1 MERGDMSVHSK
12 MTALADEVRELSG
25 ATEALSID
33 AMTTNIGDA
42 NDEVNTQVDLIAQ
55 LAAALEGK
63 AGNSGGGS
71 SMINLQSKTVTP
83 TTATQTV
90 TADSGYDGLGA
101 VTVNGDANLVSENI
115 KSGVSIFGIDGTL
128 EEGGG
133 NPYAFLNN
141 TLTSINSDVTTV
153 VGYACRG
160 LSAIKTVNLPNAT
173 SIGTYAFYYCTGM
186 TSFNAPGVT
195 TLNTY
200 AFYNCSKLTSL
211 NFPLATSIPSNC
223 FYTCGGVTKADFG
236 AAKSIAAS
244 AFAYCDALSTLILR
258 RADAICTLA
267 NTTNALK
274 GTPIEDG
281 TGYVYVPSA
290 LVDSYKAATNWTTY
304 ANQIRAIEDY
314 PDICG

>member
-1 MERGDMSVHSK
+1 MSVHSK

-25 ATEALSID
+25 STEALSID
-33 AMTTNIGDA
+33 AMTTNVGAA

-55 LAAALEGK
+55 LSAALEGK
-63 AGNSGGGS
+63 ASGSGS
-71 SMINLQSKTVTP
+71 SFTP
-83 TTATQTV
+83 SGELEITSNGTYDVYEYATAN
-90 TADSGYDGLGA
+90 
-101 VTVNGDANLVSENI
+101 VNVAS
-115 KSGVSIFGIDGTL
+115 SSS
-128 EEGGG
+128 G

-153 VGYACRG
+153 AGYACRG
-160 LSAIKTVNLPNAT
+160 LSAIKTVNLPSAT

-186 TSFNAPGVT
+186 TAFNAPSVT

-200 AFYNCSKLTSL
+200 AFYNCSKLTNL

-274 GTPIEDG
+274 GTPIEAG

-290 LVDSYKAATNWTTY
+290 LVDTYKAATNWTTY